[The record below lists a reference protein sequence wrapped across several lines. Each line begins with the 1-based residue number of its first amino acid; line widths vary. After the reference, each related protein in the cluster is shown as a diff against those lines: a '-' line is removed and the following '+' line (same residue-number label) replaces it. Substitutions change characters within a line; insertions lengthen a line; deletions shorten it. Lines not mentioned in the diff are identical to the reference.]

1 MYRDLNGKVA
11 VVTGGSKGIG
21 AGIAERFGKEHMAV
35 VINYLGDHEGARK
48 TAATVIK
55 NGGQAVSIHADVST
69 EAGIASLVK
78 TAESEFGR
86 LDVWVNNAGMEIK
99 APTHE
104 VSLDDWNKVI
114 AINQTGVFL
123 GARAALNYFL
133 DHHQPGNI
141 INITSVHEQ
150 IPWPTFASCTAA
162 KGAVKLFTETIAM
175 EYANRRIRVN
185 AIGPGAIETPINA
198 EKFADK
204 AQYAQTVAMIPQ
216 GRLGKPEDVAP
227 GAAWLAS
234 TESSYVTGTTL
245 FIDGGMTLYPAFK
258 DGQG

>member
-1 MYRDLNGKVA
+1 M
-11 VVTGGSKGIG
+11 
-21 AGIAERFGKEHMAV
+21 
-35 VINYLGDHEGARK
+35 
-48 TAATVIK
+48 
-55 NGGQAVSIHADVST
+55 
-69 EAGIASLVK
+69 VK

-104 VSLDDWNKVI
+104 VSLDDCKVI

-123 GARAALNYFL
+123 GARCFELFL

-150 IPWPTFASCTAA
+150 IPWPTFASYTAA

-204 AQYAQTVAMIPQ
+204 AQYDQTVAMIPQ
-216 GRLGKPEDVAP
+216 GRLGKPEDVAAEQP
-227 GAAWLAS
+227 GWHRQS
-234 TESSYVTGTTL
+234 QVTS
-245 FIDGGMTLYPAFK
+245 PARPYLLTV
-258 DGQG
+258 G